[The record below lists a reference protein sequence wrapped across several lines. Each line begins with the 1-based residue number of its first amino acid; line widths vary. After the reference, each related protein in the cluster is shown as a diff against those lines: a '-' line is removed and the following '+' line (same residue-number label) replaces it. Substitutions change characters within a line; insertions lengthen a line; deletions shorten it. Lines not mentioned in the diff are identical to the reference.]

1 MNNIIQDGRRAD
13 PLVGALRLHTRKR
26 LVTCGPLILCI
37 ACLMAAAA
45 PASATGT
52 LTWNSQKDLVSADVK
67 SENLVN
73 VLEKIAAATGWHIYV
88 EPDALRPV
96 STKFQNLAPGDAMH
110 LLFAGASFAFIPA
123 TNASPKLYVF
133 RTSQQNATQLVRAAA
148 KPADS
153 DGKAKVIPNQ
163 LIVRLK
169 PGAKIDDIAR
179 QLGAKV
185 IGHIDSLNAYLLQFG
200 DQNAT
205 DAAQVQL
212 SSNSDVAS
220 TENNYSVERPEMPQT
235 VAGGASMPQL
245 QLTPPT
251 DSSGRTVI
259 GLVDTAVQSLGGG
272 LDQFLLKQLSV
283 AGDAQLDPNSPSH
296 GTSMAETMLRTLQTL
311 GNGATS
317 VQILPIDV
325 YGANETTSTFDV
337 AQGVALAV
345 NKGANPINLSL
356 GSNSDSQ
363 VLSDLIAEAVQK
375 GIVFYAAKGNT
386 PVSTPFYPA
395 ADSGV
400 TAVTALDRSGQVASW
415 ANEASIP
422 AVGALGTVPVSFN
435 GQTFVV
441 QGTSPATAIVSATAA
456 SLMNSKAITATAAN
470 TQIKNGLTLTT
481 KPGM

>member
-1 MNNIIQDGRRAD
+1 MNNIIRRGRSAD
-13 PLVGALRLHTRKR
+13 LLAGVPLPKAWNQLAN
-26 LVTCGPLILCI
+26 CGLLILCLG
-37 ACLMAAAA
+37 CLIFTAA

-52 LTWNSQKDLVSADVK
+52 LTWNSQKDLVSADIK

-110 LLFAGASFAFIPA
+110 LLFAGASFAFIPT

-133 RTSQQNATQLVRAAA
+133 RTTQQNATQLVRASP
-148 KPADS
+148 KPAGS

-205 DAAQVQL
+205 DAASGQL
-212 SSNSDVAS
+212 AANSEVAS
-220 TENNYSVERPEMPQT
+220 LENNYSVERPEMPQA
-235 VAGGASMPQL
+235 VPGGASMPQL

-259 GLVDTAVQSLGGG
+259 GLVDTAVQPLGGS

-296 GTSMAETMLRTLQTL
+296 GTSMAETMLRTLQAL
-311 GNGATS
+311 GNGTSS

-363 VLSDLIAEAVQK
+363 ILSDLIAEGVQK

-456 SLMNSKAITATAAN
+456 SLMNSKGISAAAAD
-470 TQIKNGLTLTT
+470 TQIKNSATLTT